1 MWATGRRILRMK
13 RRALLFAICL
23 LPFALACVAQDIP
36 LHPLHTFSIVARDP
50 QTGEIGAAVQSHAFA
65 VGSQVIWAEPGVGAV
80 ATQSFIDPSYG
91 PNGLTLMRNG
101 KSAAEALQGLLLAD
115 SPGNAVRQA
124 AFIDAQGRAATWTG
138 AGDIPA
144 AGGIAGQGSG
154 GFSMPGYGCGPAAP
168 GSDCEREMARP
179 HGGQGN
185 LGRDFAVQ
193 ANLMSNEH
201 VWPAMAKAFQET
213 KGDLA
218 ERMLAALDAAQRAG
232 GDIRGRQSAAL
243 IVVSGD
249 RTKKPWE
256 KIFDVRVDDNVQPL
270 LELRRLV
277 ALQRAYNHSNAGDVA
292 LEHHDNDGALR
303 EYALAEQSVQGID
316 VDQSRKAELIFWH
329 AVALVN
335 MKRLPESLPL
345 FKQAFSLHKELA
357 ELAKRLSTVGLL
369 PNDPK
374 ILDQIAGQSLTLSIR
389 PQPFC
394 QDLELNGQKV
404 KTCTK

>member
-1 MWATGRRILRMK
+1 MNRV
-13 RRALLFAICL
+13 LLAAICH
-23 LPFALACVAQDIP
+23 LPFAIASFAQDSPPIP
-36 LHPLHTFSIVARDP
+36 LHPVHTFSIVARDP

-91 PNGLTLMRNG
+91 PNGLALMRNG
-101 KSAAEALQGLLLAD
+101 KSAWDALVSLIYSDTGM
-115 SPGNAVRQA
+115 NVRQV
-124 AFIDAQGRAATWTG
+124 AFIDSEGRAATWTG
-138 AGDIPA
+138 SADIPA
-144 AGGIAGQGSG
+144 AGGLVGSHGMVFSEAPMHGCLPETSPGCARMMATPSGGSG
-154 GFSMPGYGCGPAAP
+154 FKG
-168 GSDCEREMARP
+168 
-179 HGGQGN
+179 H
-185 LGRDFAVQ
+185 DFAVQ
-193 ANLMSNEH
+193 ANLMSNDQI
-201 VWPAMAKAFQET
+201 WPAMAKAFDET

-249 RTKKPWE
+249 RSKRPWE
-256 KIFDVRVDDNVQPL
+256 KTFDVRVDDNVQPL

-277 ALQRAYNHSNAGDVA
+277 NLQRAYNHSNAGDVA

-303 EYALAEQSVQGID
+303 EYAAAEQAVQGIE
-316 VDQSRKAELIFWH
+316 VDQSRRAELIFWH

-335 MKRLPESLPL
+335 MNRVPESLLL

-357 ELAKRLSTVGLL
+357 ELAKRLATVGLL

-389 PQPFC
+389 PKPFC
-394 QDLELNGQKV
+394 QDLTLNGQTV
-404 KTCTK
+404 KSCVK

>member
-1 MWATGRRILRMK
+1 MRLMF
-13 RRALLFAICL
+13 LFVICH
-23 LPFALACVAQDIP
+23 LPFATGCLAQDIP
-36 LHPLHTFSIVARDP
+36 LRPVHTFSIVARDP

-65 VGSQVIWAEPGVGAV
+65 VGSQVIWAEPGVGVV

-91 PNGLTLMRNG
+91 PNGLALMRNG
-101 KSAAEALQGLLLAD
+101 KSAWDALVSLVYTD
-115 SPGNAVRQA
+115 FGNNVRQV
-124 AFIDAQGRAATWTG
+124 AFVDSEGKAATWTG
-138 AGDIPA
+138 AADIPA
-144 AGGIAGQGSG
+144 AGGLVGGQPMA
-154 GFSMPGYGCGPAAP
+154 FSFGPAFGCFPATETSP
-168 GSDCEREMARP
+168 ECRRQMATP
-179 HGGQGN
+179 HGGSGFE
-185 LGRDFAVQ
+185 GRDFAVQ
-193 ANLMSNEH
+193 ANLMANDQ

-243 IVVSGD
+243 IAVSGD
-249 RTKKPWE
+249 RTKRPWQR
-256 KIFDVRVDDNVQPL
+256 IFDVRVDDHVQPL

-277 ALQRAYNHSNAGDVA
+277 ALQRAYNHSDAGDVA

-303 EYALAEQSVQGID
+303 EYAAAEQAVQGIE
-316 VDQSRKAELIFWH
+316 VDQSRRAELIFWH

-335 MKRLPESLPL
+335 MNRVPESLPL
-345 FKQAFSLHKELA
+345 FKQAFSLHKDLA
-357 ELAKRLSTVGLL
+357 ELAKRLATVGLL

-394 QDLELNGQKV
+394 QEMELNGQKV

>member
-1 MWATGRRILRMK
+1 
-13 RRALLFAICL
+13 
-23 LPFALACVAQDIP
+23 
-36 LHPLHTFSIVARDP
+36 
-50 QTGEIGAAVQSHAFA
+50 
-65 VGSQVIWAEPGVGAV
+65 V
-80 ATQSFIDPSYG
+80 ATRSFIDPRYG
-91 PNGLTLMRNG
+91 PKGLALMRNG
-101 KSAAEALQGLLLAD
+101 KSAWEALQGLLLAD
-115 SPGNAVRQA
+115 SPGNAVRQV
-124 AFIDAQGRAATWTG
+124 AFIDPQGRVATWTG

-144 AGGIAGQGSG
+144 AGGIAGHGSG
-154 GFSMPGYGCGPAAP
+154 AFSMPGYGCGPATP
-168 GSDCEREMARP
+168 ESDCAKEMARP
-179 HGGQGN
+179 HGGEGN
-185 LGRDFAVQ
+185 FGQDFSVQ
-193 ANLMSNEH
+193 ANLMANDQ

-256 KIFDVRVDDNVQPL
+256 RTFDVRVDDNVQPL

-277 ALQRAYNHSNAGDVA
+277 QLQRAYNHSNAGDVA

-303 EYALAEQSVQGID
+303 EYAAAEQAVQGIE
-316 VDQSRKAELIFWH
+316 VDQSRRAELIFWH

-335 MKRLPESLPL
+335 MKRVPDSLPL

-357 ELAKRLSTVGLL
+357 ELARRLAKVGLL
-369 PNDPK
+369 PDDPK
-374 ILDQIAGQSLTLSIR
+374 ILDQIAGQAVTLAIR

-394 QDLELNGQKV
+394 RELELNGQKV
-404 KTCTK
+404 KTCAK